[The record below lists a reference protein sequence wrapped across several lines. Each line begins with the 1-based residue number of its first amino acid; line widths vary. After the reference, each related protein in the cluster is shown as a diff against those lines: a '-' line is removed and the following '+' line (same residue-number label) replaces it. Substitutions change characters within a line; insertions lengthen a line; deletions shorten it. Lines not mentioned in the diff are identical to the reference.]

1 MRQWLCEA
9 VLMVATA
16 MPVIAH
22 AQCARFP
29 AEASTAFD
37 TVQGRITL
45 PWRSDLPID
54 PGTATYPWQG
64 QDFKADWQAY
74 IASVLAEVKASG
86 VAIRN
91 GLIMMNATAEWW
103 IAPWMDFGRSGRERV
118 NGLTA
123 ERGPDPRDLS
133 PTSSGGY
140 QTWAIGWYNR
150 PGAYGLKQVYADPCD
165 PLVPSGWRFPDQTA
179 SFKLLFSNA
188 SVAEV
193 TYLAGAPEVDADIDR
208 DPQHTQALRLIQV
221 DVAVRDPRA
230 QATGWVMGTFVWKG
244 PAKGDGLFDNLVPVG
259 LMWGNDPG
267 LINPDW
273 SGVVPVQESRTNPA
287 LEGTAWQSH
296 GVVWPERPFPGF
308 QGRLNG
314 PADNMRSACLSCH
327 AMAQWRRGPRGLT
340 ATDRLNP
347 KPTPQRVQEIVDQ
360 YFRNTLGGQLVDPAS
375 GQVPLDYSL
384 QLEAGLLHMCDACNR
399 ERLTGATPKL
409 CQAPMMTQR
418 DIVISRPTCEKNVL
432 QMLMQIFAPK
442 ESGLADFPRQ

>member
-1 MRQWLCEA
+1 MRQWLCDA

-91 GLIMMNATAEWW
+91 GRIMMNATAEWW

-188 SVAEV
+188 SV
-193 TYLAGAPEVDADIDR
+193 GGGHI
-208 DPQHTQALRLIQV
+208 
-221 DVAVRDPRA
+221 PRRC
-230 QATGWVMGTFVWKG
+230 
-244 PAKGDGLFDNLVPVG
+244 
-259 LMWGNDPG
+259 PG
-267 LINPDW
+267 
-273 SGVVPVQESRTNPA
+273 SRC
-287 LEGTAWQSH
+287 GH
-296 GVVWPERPFPGF
+296 RP
-308 QGRLNG
+308 
-314 PADNMRSACLSCH
+314 
-327 AMAQWRRGPRGLT
+327 
-340 ATDRLNP
+340 
-347 KPTPQRVQEIVDQ
+347 
-360 YFRNTLGGQLVDPAS
+360 
-375 GQVPLDYSL
+375 
-384 QLEAGLLHMCDACNR
+384 
-399 ERLTGATPKL
+399 
-409 CQAPMMTQR
+409 
-418 DIVISRPTCEKNVL
+418 RPTAHAST
-432 QMLMQIFAPK
+432 APHT
-442 ESGLADFPRQ
+442 G